1 MKVQWDGEHTQVPVE
16 QVTRDTDGTVP
27 SIQRTVL
34 REGGVQLQLHFSG
47 VHIQV
52 PEN

>member
-1 MKVQWDGEHTQVPVE
+1 MKKVQWDGEHTQIPVK

-27 SIQRTVL
+27 SIQYTVL
-34 REGGVQLQLHFSG
+34 SKVGLQLRLQFRF

-52 PEN
+52 P